1 MIPVGPDIQEARQVH
16 IGYLL
21 DGLPAAGGK
30 SHAELLIL
38 CARIGFN
45 P

>member
-1 MIPVGPDIQEARQVH
+1 MIPVGPENSEARQVQTRCPF
-16 IGYLL
+16 

-38 CARIGFN
+38 CARIGYN

>member
-1 MIPVGPDIQEARQVH
+1 MIPVGPDISEARQVKSPTQ
-16 IGYLL
+16 LE
-21 DGLPAAGGK
+21 GLHTAGGK

-38 CARIGFN
+38 CARIGYN